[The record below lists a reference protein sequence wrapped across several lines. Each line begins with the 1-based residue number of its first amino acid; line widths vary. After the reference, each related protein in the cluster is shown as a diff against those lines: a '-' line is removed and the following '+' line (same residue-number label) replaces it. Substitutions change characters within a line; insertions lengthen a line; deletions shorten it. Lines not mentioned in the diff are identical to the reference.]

1 MRSLITGG
9 AGFIGIQ
16 TADRLLGKGEEV
28 VLLDNLSRKGASKNL
43 AWLKERHG
51 DSPFEKADVRDFT
64 RMKEIIERYRPLD
77 TVFHFAAQVAVTSS
91 VQNPK
96 EDFDI
101 NALGTLNVLE
111 SIRQAGLDPVFLF
124 TSTNKV
130 YGGMEEVEVT
140 EEETRYRYVSL
151 PHGISEAA
159 PLDFHSPYGCSKG
172 AADQYVRDYHRIY
185 GLRTLVFRNSC
196 IYGPR
201 QFGIEDQ
208 GWVAW
213 FIIAWL
219 LKHPLTI
226 YGNGKQVRD
235 LLYIDDLIDGMLMAI
250 ERQDHT
256 QGQIYNM
263 GGGTDYSLSIWKE
276 CGPMLEELV
285 GSPIPVRHDDWRPGD
300 QVVYVSDIRKAARD
314 FDWRPSV
321 APREGI
327 AKLYTWASENAHL
340 FSE

>member
-1 MRSLITGG
+1 MRALITGG

-16 TADRLLGKGEEV
+16 TADRLLSMGEEV
-28 VLLDNLSRKGASKNL
+28 VLLDNLSRRGGRQNL
-43 AWLKERHG
+43 AWLKERHP
-51 DSPFEKADVRDFT
+51 DIPFEEADVRDFASMT
-64 RMKEIIERYRPLD
+64 SIVGRYQPLD
-77 TVFHFAAQVAVTSS
+77 VVFHFAAQVAVTSS
-91 VQNPK
+91 VQRPK

-111 SIRQAGLDPVFLF
+111 SIRQIDADPIFIYS
-124 TSTNKV
+124 STNKV
-130 YGGMEEVEVT
+130 YGEMEEVEVV
-140 EEETRYRYVSL
+140 EDETRYRYASL
-151 PHGISEAA
+151 PYGIPETA

-185 GLRTLVFRNSC
+185 GMRTMVFRNSC

-219 LKHPLTI
+219 QKHPLTI
-226 YGNGKQVRD
+226 YGDGKQVRD
-235 LLYIDDLIDGMLMAI
+235 LLYIDDLIDGMLRAI
-250 ERQDHT
+250 EQIDQT

-263 GGGTDYSLSIWKE
+263 GGGADYSLSIWKE
-276 CGPMLEELV
+276 CGPMLEELA
-285 GSPIPVRHDDWRPGD
+285 GEPIPITRGDWRPGD
-300 QVVYVSDIRKAARD
+300 QMVYISDIRKAAQH

-321 APREGI
+321 DPREGI
-327 AKLYTWASENAHL
+327 AKLFTWASENAHL

>member
-1 MRSLITGG
+1 MRVLITGG

-16 TADRLLGKGEEV
+16 TADRLLNMGEEV
-28 VLLDNLSRKGASKNL
+28 ILLDNLSRRGGRQNL

-51 DSPFEKADVRDFT
+51 EVPFEEADVRDYSGT
-64 RMKEIIERYRPLD
+64 TAIVERYQPLD
-77 TVFHFAAQVAVTSS
+77 VVFHFAAQVAVTSS

-111 SIRQAGLDPVFLF
+111 SIRQSGADPIFIYS
-124 TSTNKV
+124 STNKV
-130 YGGMEEVEVT
+130 YGGMEDVEVV
-140 EEETRYRYVSL
+140 EDETRYRYASL
-151 PHGISEAA
+151 PYGIPETA

-172 AADQYVRDYHRIY
+172 SADQYTRDYHRIY
-185 GLRTLVFRNSC
+185 RMRTLVFRNSC

-219 LKHPLTI
+219 QQQSLTI
-226 YGNGKQVRD
+226 YGDGKQVRD
-235 LLYIDDLIDGMLMAI
+235 LLYIDDLIDGMLGAI
-250 ERQDHT
+250 EHIDQT

-263 GGGTDYSLSIWKE
+263 GGGPDYSLSIWKE
-276 CGPMLEELV
+276 CGPILEELA
-285 GSPIPVRHDDWRPGD
+285 GEPIPVTAGDWRPGD
-300 QVVYVSDIRKAARD
+300 QMVYISDIRKAAQD
-314 FDWRPSV
+314 FDWRPTV
-321 APREGI
+321 APQEGI
-327 AKLYTWASENAHL
+327 AKLFTWASENAHL
-340 FSE
+340 FSD

>member
-1 MRSLITGG
+1 MRALITGG

-16 TADRLLGKGEEV
+16 TADRLLTMGEEV
-28 VLLDNLSRKGASKNL
+28 VLLDNLSRKGGKQNL

-51 DSPFEKADVRDFT
+51 EFPFEEADVRDYASLT
-64 RMKEIIERYRPLD
+64 AIVERFQPLD
-77 TVFHFAAQVAVTSS
+77 VVFHFAAQVAVTSS
-91 VQNPK
+91 VQDPK

-111 SIRQAGLDPVFLF
+111 SIRQSKADPIFIYS
-124 TSTNKV
+124 STNKV
-130 YGGMEEVEVT
+130 YGEMHEVEVV
-140 EEETRYRYVSL
+140 EDETRYRYAAL
-151 PHGISEAA
+151 PHGIAETA

-172 AADQYVRDYHRIY
+172 AADQYTRDYQRIY
-185 GLRTLVFRNSC
+185 GMRTLVFRNSC

-219 LKHPLTI
+219 QQHSLTI
-226 YGNGKQVRD
+226 YGDGKQVRD
-235 LLYIDDLIDGMLMAI
+235 LLYIDDLIDGMLRAI
-250 ERQDHT
+250 DLIDRT

-263 GGGTDYSLSIWKE
+263 GGGADFSLSIWKE
-276 CGPMLEELV
+276 CGPLLEELAGEKISV
-285 GSPIPVRHDDWRPGD
+285 ASGDWRPGD
-300 QVVYVSDIRKAARD
+300 QMVYISDIRKAAQD

-327 AKLYTWASENAHL
+327 AKLFEWASENAHL

>member
-1 MRSLITGG
+1 MRALITGG

-16 TADRLLGKGEEV
+16 TADRLLSMGEEV
-28 VLLDNLSRKGASKNL
+28 VLLDNLSRRGGRQNL
-43 AWLKERHG
+43 AWLKERHP
-51 DSPFEKADVRDFT
+51 DIPFEEADVRDFASMT
-64 RMKEIIERYRPLD
+64 SIVGRYQPLD
-77 TVFHFAAQVAVTSS
+77 VVFHFAAQVAVTSS
-91 VQNPK
+91 VQSPK

-111 SIRQAGLDPVFLF
+111 SIRQIDADPIFIYS
-124 TSTNKV
+124 STNKV
-130 YGGMEEVEVT
+130 YGEMEEVEVV
-140 EEETRYRYVSL
+140 EDETRYRYASL
-151 PHGISEAA
+151 PYGIPETA

-185 GLRTLVFRNSC
+185 GMRTMVFRNSC

-201 QFGIEDQ
+201 QFGIEDP

-219 LKHPLTI
+219 QKHPLTI
-226 YGNGKQVRD
+226 YGDGKQVRD
-235 LLYIDDLIDGMLMAI
+235 LLYIDDLIDGMLRAI
-250 ERQDHT
+250 EQIDQT

-263 GGGTDYSLSIWKE
+263 GGGADYSLSIWKE
-276 CGPMLEELV
+276 CGPMLEELA
-285 GSPIPVRHDDWRPGD
+285 GEPIPITRGDWRPGD
-300 QVVYVSDIRKAARD
+300 QMVYISDIRKAAQH

-321 APREGI
+321 DPREGI
-327 AKLYTWASENAHL
+327 AKLFTWASENAHL

>member
-1 MRSLITGG
+1 MRALITGG

-16 TADRLLGKGEEV
+16 TADRLLALGEEV
-28 VLLDNLSRKGASKNL
+28 ILLDNLSRRGGRQNL
-43 AWLKERHG
+43 AWLTERHG
-51 DSPFEKADVRDFT
+51 DFPFEEADVRDYT
-64 RMKEIIERYRPLD
+64 SMIEIVERYQPLD
-77 TVFHFAAQVAVTSS
+77 IVFHFAAQVAVTSS

-111 SIRQAGLDPVFLF
+111 AVRQVGLDPVLIY

-130 YGGMEEVEVT
+130 YGGMEHVEVV
-140 EEETRYRYVSL
+140 EDETRFRYASL
-151 PHGISEAA
+151 PHGIPENA

-185 GLRTLVFRNSC
+185 GMRSMVFRNSC

-213 FIIAWL
+213 FIIAL
-219 LKHPLTI
+219 LQKHPLTI

-250 ERQDHT
+250 EQVDRT
-256 QGQIYNM
+256 QGQIFNI
-263 GGGTDYSLSIWKE
+263 GGGVENSLSIWKE
-276 CGPMLEELV
+276 CGPILEELAGV
-285 GSPIPVRHDDWRPGD
+285 KIPVTYGDWRPGD
-300 QVVYVSDIRKAARD
+300 QMVFISDIRKAATD
-314 FDWRPSV
+314 FGWQPSV
-321 APREGI
+321 EPKEGI
-327 AKLYTWASENAHL
+327 AKLFAWASENVHL
-340 FSE
+340 FAE

>member
-1 MRSLITGG
+1 MRVLITGG

-16 TADRLLGKGEEV
+16 TADRLLNMGEEV
-28 VLLDNLSRKGASKNL
+28 ILLDNLSRRGGRQNL

-51 DSPFEKADVRDFT
+51 EVPFEEADVRDYSGT
-64 RMKEIIERYRPLD
+64 TAIVERYQPLD
-77 TVFHFAAQVAVTSS
+77 VVFHFAAQVAVTSS

-111 SIRQAGLDPVFLF
+111 SIRQSGADPIFIYS
-124 TSTNKV
+124 STNKV
-130 YGGMEEVEVT
+130 YGGMEDVEVV
-140 EEETRYRYVSL
+140 EDETRYRYASL
-151 PHGISEAA
+151 PYGIPETA

-172 AADQYVRDYHRIY
+172 SADQYTRDYHRIY
-185 GLRTLVFRNSC
+185 RMRTLVFRNSC

-219 LKHPLTI
+219 QQQSLTI
-226 YGNGKQVRD
+226 YGDGKQVRD
-235 LLYIDDLIDGMLMAI
+235 LLYIDDLIDGMLGAI
-250 ERQDHT
+250 EHIDQT

-263 GGGTDYSLSIWKE
+263 GGGPDYSLSIWKE
-276 CGPMLEELV
+276 CGPILEELA
-285 GSPIPVRHDDWRPGD
+285 GGPIPVTAGDWRPGD
-300 QVVYVSDIRKAARD
+300 QMVYISDIRKAAQD
-314 FDWRPSV
+314 FDWRPTV
-321 APREGI
+321 APQEGI
-327 AKLYTWASENAHL
+327 AKLFTWASENAHL
-340 FSE
+340 FSD

>member
-1 MRSLITGG
+1 MRALITGG

-16 TADRLLGKGEEV
+16 TANRLLGMGQEV
-28 VLLDNLSRKGASKNL
+28 VLLDNLSRNGGRQNL
-43 AWLKERHG
+43 AWLKEQRG
-51 DSPFEKADVRDFT
+51 EYPFELADVRDYANMT
-64 RMKEIIERYRPLD
+64 AIVERYQPLD
-77 TVFHFAAQVAVTSS
+77 VVFHFAAQVAVTSS

-111 SIRQAGLDPVFLF
+111 SIRQANFDPVFLY

-130 YGGMEEVEVT
+130 YGGMEDIEVVED
-140 EEETRYRYVSL
+140 ETRYRYASL
-151 PHGISEAA
+151 PYGIPETA

-172 AADQYVRDYHRIY
+172 AADQYVRDYQRIY
-185 GLRTLVFRNSC
+185 GMRTIVFRNSC
-196 IYGPR
+196 IYGSR

-219 LKHPLTI
+219 QQHPLTI

-235 LLYIDDLIDGMLMAI
+235 LLFIDDLIDGMLMAV
-250 ERQDHT
+250 ERADRT

-263 GGGTDYSLSIWKE
+263 GGGVDYSLSIWRE

-285 GSPIPVRHDDWRPGD
+285 GGPIQVEQGDWRPGD
-300 QVVYVSDIRKAARD
+300 QRVYISDVRKAAQD
-314 FDWRPSV
+314 FGWRPSV
-321 APREGI
+321 APKEGI
-327 AKLYTWASENAHL
+327 AKLYAWASENAHL

>member
-1 MRSLITGG
+1 MRVLITGG

-16 TADRLLGKGEEV
+16 TADRLLNMGEEV
-28 VLLDNLSRKGASKNL
+28 VLLDNLSRRGGRQNL

-51 DSPFEKADVRDFT
+51 EVPFEEADVRDYAGT
-64 RMKEIIERYRPLD
+64 TAIVERYQPLD
-77 TVFHFAAQVAVTSS
+77 VVFHFAAQVAVTSS
-91 VQNPK
+91 VHNPK

-111 SIRQAGLDPVFLF
+111 AIRKSGGDTIFNYS
-124 TSTNKV
+124 STNKV
-130 YGGMEEVEVT
+130 YGAMEDVEVV
-140 EEETRYRYVSL
+140 EDETRYRYASL
-151 PHGISEAA
+151 PHGIPETA

-172 AADQYVRDYHRIY
+172 AADQYTRDYHRIY
-185 GLRTLVFRNSC
+185 GMRTIVFRNSC

-219 LKHPLTI
+219 QQHSLTI
-226 YGNGKQVRD
+226 YGDGKQVRD
-235 LLYIDDLIDGMLMAI
+235 LLYIDDLIDGMLTAI
-250 ERQDHT
+250 AQIDQT

-263 GGGTDYSLSIWKE
+263 GGGTNYSLSIWKE
-276 CGPMLEELV
+276 CGPMLEELA
-285 GSPIPVRHDDWRPGD
+285 GEPIPVTPGDWRPGD
-300 QVVYVSDIRKAARD
+300 QMVYISDIRKAARD
-314 FDWRPSV
+314 FNWRPSV

-327 AKLYTWASENAHL
+327 AKLFTWASENAHL